1 MLVAVDTGGTKT
13 LVVRV
18 SHDGSFEESVKFP
31 TPADVDEYFVQL
43 IATIQ
48 QVAGDEPVNAL
59 SIALPG
65 TIIDDIVVWCKNL
78 GWKNVD
84 VKPVLEEAFP
94 GVKICVENDATLA
107 GLGET
112 RLRDPMPRSSLYVT
126 FSTGVGTGVT
136 IDGRM
141 APEFTTSEGGHAVV
155 EYNGELRQ
163 WESIASGRTL
173 YATYGKYARDI
184 TDEATWR
191 DAADRMSRG
200 LLVLIPFMQPDM
212 VIVGGSLGTY
222 FERYGAFLTEI
233 LRERLPSEMRLPEIV
248 AAHNPEEAVIY
259 GCYFNAKDVGLI

>member
-1 MLVAVDTGGTKT
+1 MVIAVDTGGTKT
-13 LVVRV
+13 LVVRLGA
-18 SHDGSFEESVKFP
+18 DGSFAKSMKFP
-31 TPADVDEYFVQL
+31 TPADIDEYFSQL
-43 IATIQ
+43 VATIL
-48 QVAGDEPVNAL
+48 QVADGEPVDTL

-65 TIIDDIVVWCKNL
+65 TVIDDVVVWCKNL

-84 VKPVLEEAFP
+84 VKPPLEAAFP
-94 GVKICVENDATLA
+94 GVKILIENDATLA

-112 RLRDPMPRSSLYVT
+112 RLREPMPQNSLYVT

-136 IDGRM
+136 IGGHM
-141 APEFTTSEGGHAVV
+141 APEFTTSEGGHAII
-155 EYNGELRQ
+155 EYNGKLMS
-163 WESIASGRTL
+163 WESIASGRAL
-173 YATYGKYARDI
+173 HATYGKYARDI

-233 LRERLPSEMRLPEIV
+233 LRERLPSKMKFPEIV

-259 GCYFNAKDVGLI
+259 GCYFNARDAGLI